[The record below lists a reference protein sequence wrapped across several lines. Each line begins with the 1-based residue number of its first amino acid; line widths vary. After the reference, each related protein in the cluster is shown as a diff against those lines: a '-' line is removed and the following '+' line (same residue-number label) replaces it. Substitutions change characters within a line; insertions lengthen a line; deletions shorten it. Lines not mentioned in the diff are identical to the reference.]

1 MSRQTVST
9 KFKALQDKDGL
20 NLISKTVDNRGNYT
34 LTLLPGDVASLI
46 PYQTLKLLV
55 DALNERC
62 ISTFVYLLTRYIANS
77 EESFLFT
84 LNDIKKHIGITT
96 TTRSNDETIT
106 NILFVLQ
113 KLELIE
119 YELTT
124 QQNENGVKTI
134 YRLKSLTNVI
144 KC

>member
-134 YRLKSLTNVI
+134 YCLKSLTNVI

>member
-84 LNDIKKHIGITT
+84 LNDIKKHIGITI